1 MTTSSPNLPP
11 HRTVRV
17 DLGPRSYDVVIG
29 RGLLKKFY
37 ELLHAAGVDGKM
49 AVIVDANVPDL
60 FWNSAFESFPMPRHE
75 WVAKVAS
82 GEGSKSFRKVAILDN
97 LLFNVKQISDALTR
111 GLIDQSKIEQELK
124 KYVQWL
130 NEQIAHAEAGSFN
143 DYEKLL
149 SLLAAQRF
157 SRSSYVVALGG
168 GVIGDLAGFVAATY
182 LRGIN
187 FVQVPTTLLAMVDS
201 SVGGKTGVN
210 LPEGKNLVG
219 AFHQPKLVVADLDTL
234 STLPAREFAAGM
246 AEVIKYG
253 AIRDKGLFDRVAKG
267 VKPGDADLDEI
278 VEKCVA
284 IKARIV
290 ENDEF
295 ETKGERALLNFGH
308 TIGHAIE
315 KATEYKSYLHGEAI
329 SLGMRAAAWLS
340 VWHAGLPEFDAKRI
354 EAALTTNGL
363 PLTLRPDVD
372 RAAILAA
379 LGNDKKV
386 AADGRNRWVLIK
398 SLGEAT
404 SGHELPDELVQ
415 KALEVLG

>member
-1 MTTSSPNLPP
+1 MTAPSANPSLPS
-11 HRTVRV
+11 HRKVRV
-17 DLGPRSYDVVIG
+17 DLGARSYDVLIG
-29 RGLLKKFY
+29 RGLL
-37 ELLHAAGVDGKM
+37 
-49 AVIVDANVPDL
+49 AN
-60 FWNSAFESFPMPRHE
+60 FGNFMTE
-75 WVAKVAS
+75 
-82 GEGSKSFRKVAILDN
+82 
-97 LLFNVKQISDALTR
+97 
-111 GLIDQSKIEQELK
+111 
-124 KYVQWL
+124 
-130 NEQIAHAEAGSFN
+130 
-143 DYEKLL
+143 EKLL
-149 SLLAAQRF
+149 GTFITVADIRLPPEYEQQLRTQVEWLGLNRGQLEFVTYHAPEKGHEDSKSLANYALILSSF
-157 SRSSYVVALGG
+157 VKHKLPRSGIVIAFGG
-168 GVIGDLAGFVAATY
+168 GVVGDLAGFVAATY

-234 STLPAREFAAGM
+234 STLPAREFSAGM

-253 AIRDKGLFDRVAKG
+253 AIRDKALFDRVSKG
-267 VKPGDADLDEI
+267 VHPHDADLDEI
-278 VEKCVA
+278 VEKCVT

-290 ENDEF
+290 ERDEF

-315 KATEYKSYLHGEAI
+315 KATDYNGDGRGYLHGEAI

-340 VWHAGLPEFDAKRI
+340 VWHAGLPESDARRI
-354 EAALTTNGL
+354 ESALAANNL
-363 PLTLRPDVD
+363 PLVLKPEVD

-386 AADGRNRWVLIK
+386 AADGKNRWVLLK

-404 SGHELPDELVQ
+404 SGYELAADLVDKAVEL
-415 KALEVLG
+415 LYHI

>member
-1 MTTSSPNLPP
+1 MTTPSASSPSLPP

-29 RGLLKKFY
+29 RGLLSVLGESLRDRNFYGDFVGMVDNQFLRAWAQSRQGVEKFGL
-37 ELLHAAGVDGKM
+37 EQGQRR
-49 AVIVDANVPDL
+49 
-60 FWNSAFESFPMPRHE
+60 FPYFKIPG
-75 WVAKVAS
+75 
-82 GEGSKSFRKVAILDN
+82 GEGSKTLENVSS
-97 LLFNVKQISDALTR
+97 LLSDLA
-111 GLIDQSKIEQELK
+111 K
-124 KYVQWL
+124 
-130 NEQIAHAEAGSFN
+130 
-143 DYEKLL
+143 EKL
-149 SLLAAQRF
+149 
-157 SRSSYVVALGG
+157 SRSAVLIAIGG

-234 STLPAREFAAGM
+234 STLPAKEFSAGM

-253 AIRDKGLFDRVAKG
+253 AIKDKALFDRVAKG
-267 VKPGDADLDEI
+267 VNPDDADLDEI
-278 VEKCVA
+278 VEKCVS

-315 KATEYKSYLHGEAI
+315 KATGYKKYLHGEAI

-340 VWHAGLPEFDAKRI
+340 RREAGLSQEDARDLDL
-354 EAALTTNGL
+354 ALISNNL
-363 PLTLRPDVD
+363 PVVLDKKVD
-372 RAAILAA
+372 SQAILAA

-386 AADGRNRWVLIK
+386 ASDGVNRWVLLTE
-398 SLGEAT
+398 LGQAE
-404 SGHELPDELVQ
+404 SGRVISPALVAQAVEYLRVHPDDL
-415 KALEVLG
+415 

>member
-1 MTTSSPNLPP
+1 MTESAASKLLP

-17 DLGPRSYDVVIG
+17 DLGPRAYDVIIG
-29 RGLLKKFY
+29 RGLTK
-37 ELLHAAGVDGKM
+37 ELG
-49 AVIVDANVPDL
+49 
-60 FWNSAFESFPMPRHE
+60 
-75 WVAKVAS
+75 
-82 GEGSKSFRKVAILDN
+82 AIL
-97 LLFNVKQISDALTR
+97 
-111 GLIDQSKIEQELK
+111 E
-124 KYVQWL
+124 KYDIYGDLVTICDDLYKRTW
-130 NEQIAHAEAGSFN
+130 
-143 DYEKLL
+143 
-149 SLLAAQRF
+149 AA
-157 SRSSYVVALGG
+157 SRSSTERFGILQGQMKFTAFQVPNGEAAKTLSVASSLLSELAGLKLPRSAVLLAIGG
-168 GVIGDLAGFVAATY
+168 GVVGDLAGFVAATY
-182 LRGIN
+182 LRGIA

-234 STLPAREFAAGM
+234 KTLPKTEFAAGM

-253 AIRDKGLFDRVAKG
+253 VIRDKALFDRVATG
-267 VKPGDADLDEI
+267 VKPEDADLDEI

-315 KATEYKSYLHGEAI
+315 KATGYNTYLHGEAI

-340 VWHAGLPEFDAKRI
+340 VWQAGLPEADARRI
-354 EAALTTNGL
+354 EAALTANAL
-363 PLTLRPDVD
+363 PITLKPEID

-386 AADGRNRWVLIK
+386 ASDGKNRWVLLK
-398 SLGEAT
+398 SLGKAT
-404 SGHELPDELVQ
+404 SGWELPAELVE
-415 KALEVLG
+415 KAVNLLALP

>member
-1 MTTSSPNLPP
+1 MTTSSPSLPP

-17 DLGPRSYDVVIG
+17 DLGPRAYDVVIG
-29 RGLLKKFY
+29 RGLLNEILGW
-37 ELLHAAGVDGKM
+37 ELGK
-49 AVIVDANVPDL
+49 L
-60 FWNSAFESFPMPRHE
+60 KHGG
-75 WVAKVAS
+75 KVALLVDEIIATTYGDRVDMSLELSFFLDNFLYKIQS
-82 GEGSKSFRKVAILDN
+82 GEPGKTLEQYGKIL
-97 LLFNVKQISDALTR
+97 
-111 GLIDQSKIEQELK
+111 
-124 KYVQWL
+124 QWL
-130 NEQIAHAEAGSFN
+130 AE
-143 DYEKLL
+143 KK
-149 SLLAAQRF
+149 F
-157 SRSSYVVALGG
+157 SRSDTILAIGG

-234 STLPAREFAAGM
+234 ATLPAKEFSAGM

-253 AIRDKGLFDRVAKG
+253 AIKDKALFDRVAKG

-278 VEKCVA
+278 IEKCVA

-315 KATEYKSYLHGEAI
+315 KATGYKQYLHGEAI

-340 VWHAGLPEFDAKRI
+340 VWQAGLPEADARRI
-354 EAALTTNGL
+354 EAALTANAL
-363 PLTLRPDVD
+363 PLVLKPEVD

-386 AADGRNRWVLIK
+386 AADGKNRWVLLK
-398 SLGEAT
+398 SLGVAT
-404 SGHELPDELVQ
+404 SGHELPGDVVE
-415 KALEVLG
+415 KAVKVILSPPEH

>member
-1 MTTSSPNLPP
+1 M
-11 HRTVRV
+11 
-17 DLGPRSYDVVIG
+17 PRSGIVI
-29 RGLLKKFY
+29 
-37 ELLHAAGVDGKM
+37 
-49 AVIVDANVPDL
+49 
-60 FWNSAFESFPMPRHE
+60 
-75 WVAKVAS
+75 
-82 GEGSKSFRKVAILDN
+82 AI
-97 LLFNVKQISDALTR
+97 
-111 GLIDQSKIEQELK
+111 
-124 KYVQWL
+124 
-130 NEQIAHAEAGSFN
+130 
-143 DYEKLL
+143 
-149 SLLAAQRF
+149 
-157 SRSSYVVALGG
+157 GG

-234 STLPAREFAAGM
+234 ATLPAKEFSAGM

-253 AIRDKGLFDRVAKG
+253 AIKDKALFDRVAKG

-278 VEKCVA
+278 IEKCVA

-315 KATEYKSYLHGEAI
+315 KATGYKQYLHGEAI

-340 VWHAGLPEFDAKRI
+340 VWQAGLPEAGARRI
-354 EAALTTNGL
+354 EAALTANAL
-363 PLTLRPDVD
+363 PLVLKPEVD

-386 AADGRNRWVLIK
+386 AADGKNRWVLLK

-404 SGHELPDELVQ
+404 SGHELPAELVE
-415 KALEVLG
+415 KAVKVILSPPEH

>member
-1 MTTSSPNLPP
+1 M
-11 HRTVRV
+11 
-17 DLGPRSYDVVIG
+17 
-29 RGLLKKFY
+29 
-37 ELLHAAGVDGKM
+37 
-49 AVIVDANVPDL
+49 
-60 FWNSAFESFPMPRHE
+60 
-75 WVAKVAS
+75 
-82 GEGSKSFRKVAILDN
+82 
-97 LLFNVKQISDALTR
+97 
-111 GLIDQSKIEQELK
+111 
-124 KYVQWL
+124 
-130 NEQIAHAEAGSFN
+130 
-143 DYEKLL
+143 
-149 SLLAAQRF
+149 
-157 SRSSYVVALGG
+157 ALGG
-168 GVIGDLAGFVAATY
+168 GVVGDLAGFVAATY

-234 STLPAREFAAGM
+234 ATLPAREFAAGM

-253 AIRDKGLFDRVAKG
+253 AIRDRALFDRVATG
-267 VKPGDADLDEI
+267 VKPDDADLDVI

-315 KATEYKSYLHGEAI
+315 KATGYTTYLHGESL
-329 SLGMRAAAWLS
+329 SLGSRAAAWLS
-340 VWHAGLPEFDAKRI
+340 VWHAGLPESDARRI
-354 EAALTTNGL
+354 EAALTANHL
-363 PLTLRPDVD
+363 PLVLKPEVD
-372 RAAILAA
+372 RAAILGA

-386 AADGRNRWVLIK
+386 ATDGKNRWVLLK

-404 SGHELPDELVQ
+404 SGHELPAELVE
-415 KALEVLG
+415 KAVNLLYQAEGLAAH

>member
-1 MTTSSPNLPP
+1 MTESAASKLPP
-11 HRTVRV
+11 HRKVHV
-17 DLGPRSYDVVIG
+17 ELGARAYDVVIG
-29 RGLLKKFY
+29 REILNQVGALMTERQLREPLVIITDSRVKRLMSLESLSDGLGPFKVFAPKK
-37 ELLHAAGVDGKM
+37 
-49 AVIVDANVPDL
+49 AVR
-60 FWNSAFESFPMPRHE
+60 F
-75 WVAKVAS
+75 
-82 GEGSKSFRKVAILDN
+82 GEQSKSMKNVANIL
-97 LLFNVKQISDALTR
+97 SALAK
-111 GLIDQSKIEQELK
+111 LKIPRTGT
-124 KYVQWL
+124 
-130 NEQIAHAEAGSFN
+130 I
-143 DYEKLL
+143 
-149 SLLAAQRF
+149 
-157 SRSSYVVALGG
+157 VAVGG
-168 GVIGDLAGFVAATY
+168 GVIGDLAGFVAACY

-219 AFHQPKLVVADLDTL
+219 AFHQPKLVVADLNTL
-234 STLPAREFAAGM
+234 KTLRPPEFAAGM

-253 AIRDKGLFDRVAKG
+253 AIRDKALFDRVVKG
-267 VKPGDADLDEI
+267 VKPDDSDLDEI
-278 VEKCVA
+278 VEKCVS

-315 KATEYKSYLHGEAI
+315 KATEYKAYLHGEAI

-340 VWHAGLPEFDAKRI
+340 VWQAGLPEADALRI
-354 EAALTTNGL
+354 ESALAANAL
-363 PLTLRPDVD
+363 PITLKPEVD

-386 AADGRNRWVLIK
+386 AADGRNRWVLLK

-404 SGHELPDELVQ
+404 SGHELPAAVVE
-415 KALEVLG
+415 KAVSFLSSP

>member
-1 MTTSSPNLPP
+1 MTTPSASTPSLPP

-29 RGLLKKFY
+29 RKLLRQFGTFVEAQNLKAPILIMTDENVASLDWAHILSSLDPLVFRDIRAFDTRY
-37 ELLHAAGVDGKM
+37 VTAAGE
-49 AVIVDANVPDL
+49 N
-60 FWNSAFESFPMPRHE
+60 
-75 WVAKVAS
+75 
-82 GEGSKSFRKVAILDN
+82 SKSLETASR
-97 LLFNVKQISDALTR
+97 LLR
-111 GLIDQSKIEQELK
+111 GM
-124 KYVQWL
+124 
-130 NEQIAHAEAGSFN
+130 AE
-143 DYEKLL
+143 EK
-149 SLLAAQRF
+149 AP
-157 SRSSYVVALGG
+157 RSSTIIALGG

-234 STLPAREFAAGM
+234 KTLPAREFAAGM

-253 AIRDKGLFDRVAKG
+253 AIRDKALFDRVAKG
-267 VKPGDADLDEI
+267 VKPDDADLDEI

-284 IKARIV
+284 TKARIV

-315 KATEYKSYLHGEAI
+315 KATGYTTYLHGEAI

-340 VWHAGLPEFDAKRI
+340 VWQAGLPEADARRI
-354 EAALTTNGL
+354 EAALTANAL
-363 PLTLRPDVD
+363 PLVLKPDVD

-386 AADGRNRWVLIK
+386 AADGKNRWVLLTE
-398 SLGEAT
+398 LGKAE
-404 SGHELPDELVQ
+404 SGRVISPALVAQAVEYLRVHPDDL
-415 KALEVLG
+415 

>member
-1 MTTSSPNLPP
+1 MTEPAASKPDLPP
-11 HRTVRV
+11 YRTVHV

-29 RGLLKKFY
+29 RGLLERLGAEMERDPLRLTGY
-37 ELLHAAGVDGKM
+37 P
-49 AVIVDANVPDL
+49 VIISDSNL
-60 FWNSAFESFPMPRHE
+60 PRHFMAL
-75 WVAKVAS
+75 VSNSIRYAS
-82 GEGSKSFRKVAILDN
+82 PKPIGPLLTDYGFGLAPLSPGESTKSMEIYFA
-97 LLFNVKQISDALTR
+97 
-111 GLIDQSKIEQELK
+111 
-124 KYVQWL
+124 
-130 NEQIAHAEAGSFN
+130 
-143 DYEKLL
+143 LL
-149 SLLAAQRF
+149 SDLAKDHVP
-157 SRSSYVVALGG
+157 RSGVIIALGG

-253 AIRDKGLFDRVAKG
+253 AIRDKALFDRVAKG
-267 VKPGDADLDEI
+267 VKPDDADLDEI
-278 VEKCVA
+278 VEKCVS

-315 KATEYKSYLHGEAI
+315 KATGYKKYLHGEAI

-340 VWHAGLPEFDAKRI
+340 RREAGLSQEDARDLDV
-354 EAALTTNGL
+354 ALIANNL
-363 PLTLRPDVD
+363 PVVLDKDVD
-372 RAAILAA
+372 SQSILAG

-386 AADGRNRWVLIK
+386 ASDGVNRWVLLTK
-398 SLGEAT
+398 LGEAE
-404 SGHELPDELVQ
+404 SGRVVSPELAVQAVEYLRTHPDDL
-415 KALEVLG
+415 